1 MPDRELRCLLIG
13 FAGGRLLL
21 PGSMVVEV
29 LPYATPLRVAE
40 VPRWVLGSLLWRA
53 CTVPLLAIEPL
64 VTGQPAA
71 PGPRSRIVVLTTPSE
86 RVQHL
91 ALVSLEVP
99 QLSLLKREMLK
110 ASDEVDCPPGMLRAV
125 RIGGDQD
132 AFIPD
137 FDLLCEELAP
147 LGIYRA

>member
-1 MPDRELRCLLIG
+1 MTDVFTISAPLKLGDHG
-13 FAGGRLLL
+13 PQVRLLQELLCLALAVPYPARVDDRPL
-21 PGSMVVEV
+21 PPM
-29 LPYATPLRVAE
+29 
-40 VPRWVLGSLLWRA
+40 
-53 CTVPLLAIEPL
+53 
-64 VTGQPAA
+64 
-71 PGPRSRIVVLTTPSE
+71 RIVDM
-86 RVQHL
+86 
-91 ALVSLEVP
+91 
-99 QLSLLKREMLK
+99 KREMLK

>member
-1 MPDRELRCLLIG
+1 M
-13 FAGGRLLL
+13 
-21 PGSMVVEV
+21 
-29 LPYATPLRVAE
+29 
-40 VPRWVLGSLLWRA
+40 
-53 CTVPLLAIEPL
+53 PLLAIEPL

-71 PGPRSRIVVLTTPSE
+71 PAWRSRIVVLTTPSE

-137 FDLLCEELAP
+137 FDLLRGTRAARHLPRLSGSFRHRDPAP
-147 LGIYRA
+147 EADPDACRRGQRPFPARLPYQTLPPIAGYQGR